1 MRPFLTV
8 GALVALTPLI
18 GFAFETI
25 EVCATAYCTTPVKP
39 IPTTTKYATISLT
52 AGCVKTLTPT
62 STLTPAPKTTTVVST
77 VYKTVTATITS
88 RINTFTSTSTFVDVV
103 SLTNKKAATTTT
115 VGTSSGFVYA
125 SDAPDI
131 KASTVETFDP
141 FSFTKTQS
149 AMATMAKRADVLAG
163 HRPDVLAAHQLV
175 RRTEPDGEDKKY
187 YEAGVTCGVLVKS
200 VTTSYRTV
208 TATRTAT
215 VTATPSTVTK
225 TVPITSSVTSTSLQ
239 YSASRTITAT
249 TTLRS
254 TTTVPFSTTIISV
267 RFPSTSTAQRSPN
280 HGNTDSRKSP
290 QTKTV
295 TETVSPPQATYYE
308 ACGPRNMVNNIPAA
322 GGAIN
327 GFTYPEA
334 VDGDWSA
341 TTFPSN
347 SAYDCCVACI
357 TDANCGGGAFYE
369 ASGVCMN
376 SHPLQECSPTYGSV
390 LVYYVSGPQGEAG
403 NVNIFDGNCGL
414 VVVSIGG

>member
-18 GFAFETI
+18 AFAFETI

-39 IPTTTKYATISLT
+39 IPTTTKYATITLT

-62 STLTPAPKTTTVVST
+62 STLTPAPKTTTVVPT
-77 VYKTVTATITS
+77 VYKTITRTVTS

-103 SLTNKKAATTTT
+103 SLTNTMAATVYATATVTVTGAQQTTT

-141 FSFTKTQS
+141 FSFTKSQN

-163 HRPDVLAAHQLV
+163 HRPDVPAAHQLV

-215 VTATPSTVTK
+215 VTAMPSTVTK

-249 TTLRS
+249 VSL
-254 TTTVPFSTTIISV
+254 FQGQ
-267 RFPSTSTAQRSPN
+267 TST
-280 HGNTDSRKSP
+280 
-290 QTKTV
+290 
-295 TETVSPPQATYYE
+295 E
-308 ACGPRNMVNNIPAA
+308 
-322 GGAIN
+322 
-327 GFTYPEA
+327 
-334 VDGDWSA
+334 
-341 TTFPSN
+341 
-347 SAYDCCVACI
+347 
-357 TDANCGGGAFYE
+357 
-369 ASGVCMN
+369 
-376 SHPLQECSPTYGSV
+376 
-390 LVYYVSGPQGEAG
+390 
-403 NVNIFDGNCGL
+403 
-414 VVVSIGG
+414 